1 MIVVDNAADK
11 ALMAL
16 ITELFGLLV
25 EAFAAVVADQSAVS
39 AVVILTALV
48 RMAGTFFDYFHTECA
63 SLTVNAVILC
73 ALLAKRTLVAHFVG
87 VLQTVGAMIVRGFP
101 AVLAEVAFDA
111 EFFILT
117 VIAYLAI
124 YAEIIQH
131 AGLAV
136 VIISEFE

>member
-1 MIVVDNAADK
+1 
-11 ALMAL
+11 
-16 ITELFGLLV
+16 
-25 EAFAAVVADQSAVS
+25 
-39 AVVILTALV
+39 
-48 RMAGTFFDYFHTECA
+48 
-63 SLTVNAVILC
+63 
-73 ALLAKRTLVAHFVG
+73 
-87 VLQTVGAMIVRGFP
+87 VLKTVGAMIVRGFP

>member
-16 ITELFGLLV
+16 ITELFGLIV
-25 EAFAAVVADQSAVS
+25 EAFAAVVADQSAVK

-73 ALLAKRTLVAHFVG
+73 ALLAKRTFVAHFVG

-101 AVLAEVAFDA
+101 AVLAEVALAA
-111 EFFILT
+111 ELFIFT
-117 VIAYLAI
+117 VKTRIAVF
-124 YAEIIQH
+124 
-131 AGLAV
+131 AGTFLRTA
-136 VIISEFE
+136 

>member
-25 EAFAAVVADQSAVS
+25 EAFAAVVADQSAVI

-48 RMAGTFFDYFHTECA
+48 RMAGTFVNYFQTECA

-73 ALLAKRTLVAHFVG
+73 ALLAKRTFVAHFVRM
-87 VLQTVGAMIVRGFP
+87 LQTVGAMLVRGFP
-101 AVLAEVAFDA
+101 AVLAEVALAA
-111 EFFILT
+111 ELFILT
-117 VIAYLAI
+117 VKTRIAVF
-124 YAEIIQH
+124 
-131 AGLAV
+131 AGTFLRTA
-136 VIISEFE
+136 

>member
-25 EAFAAVVADQSAVS
+25 EAVAAVVADQSAVI

-48 RMAGTFFDYFHTECA
+48 RMAGAFFNCFHTECA
-63 SLTVNAVILC
+63 YLTVNTVILC

-87 VLQTVGAMIVRGFP
+87 VLKTVGAMIV
-101 AVLAEVAFDA
+101 
-111 EFFILT
+111 
-117 VIAYLAI
+117 
-124 YAEIIQH
+124 
-131 AGLAV
+131 
-136 VIISEFE
+136 

>member
-11 ALMAL
+11 ALMAI

-73 ALLAKRTLVAHFVG
+73 ALLAKRTFVAHFVG
-87 VLQTVGAMIVRGFP
+87 VLQTVGAMLVRSFP

>member
-16 ITELFGLLV
+16 ITELFGLIV

-73 ALLAKRTLVAHFVG
+73 ALLEKRTFVAHFVG
-87 VLQTVGAMIVRGFP
+87 VLKTVGAMIVRGFP

>member
-1 MIVVDNAADK
+1 MIVIDNAADK

-25 EAFAAVVADQSAVS
+25 EAVAAVVADQSAVI

-48 RMAGTFFDYFHTECA
+48 RMAGTFFNYFHTECA

-73 ALLAKRTLVAHFVG
+73 ALLAKRTFVAHFVG

-101 AVLAEVAFDA
+101 AVLAEVAFAA

-117 VIAYLAI
+117 VKTRIAVF
-124 YAEIIQH
+124 
-131 AGLAV
+131 AGTFLSTA
-136 VIISEFE
+136 

>member
-16 ITELFGLLV
+16 ITELFGLIV
-25 EAFAAVVADQSAVS
+25 EAVAAVVADQSAVS
-39 AVVILTALV
+39 AVIILTALV

-87 VLQTVGAMIVRGFP
+87 VLKTVGAMIVRGFP
-101 AVLAEVAFDA
+101 AVLAEVALAA
-111 EFFILT
+111 ELFILT
-117 VIAYLAI
+117 VKTRIAVF
-124 YAEIIQH
+124 
-131 AGLAV
+131 AGAFLRTA
-136 VIISEFE
+136 

>member
-16 ITELFGLLV
+16 ITELFGLIV
-25 EAFAAVVADQSAVS
+25 EAVSAVVADQSAVI

-48 RMAGTFFDYFHTECA
+48 RMAGAFFDYFHTECA

-73 ALLAKRTLVAHFVG
+73 ALLAKRTFVAHFVSM
-87 VLQTVGAMIVRGFP
+87 LKTVGAMLVRGFP
-101 AVLAEVAFDA
+101 AVFAEVAFAA

-117 VIAYLAI
+117 VKTRIAVF
-124 YAEIIQH
+124 
-131 AGLAV
+131 AGTFLRTA
-136 VIISEFE
+136 

>member
-11 ALMAL
+11 ALMAI
-16 ITELFGLLV
+16 ITELFGLIV

-73 ALLAKRTLVAHFVG
+73 ALLAKRTFVAHFVSM
-87 VLQTVGAMIVRGFP
+87 LKTVGAMLVRGFP
-101 AVLAEVAFDA
+101 AVLAEVAFAA

-117 VIAYLAI
+117 VKTRIAVF
-124 YAEIIQH
+124 
-131 AGLAV
+131 AGTFLRTA
-136 VIISEFE
+136 

>member
-11 ALMAL
+11 ALMAI

-25 EAFAAVVADQSAVS
+25 EAFAAV
-39 AVVILTALV
+39 
-48 RMAGTFFDYFHTECA
+48 
-63 SLTVNAVILC
+63 
-73 ALLAKRTLVAHFVG
+73 
-87 VLQTVGAMIVRGFP
+87 
-101 AVLAEVAFDA
+101 VAFDA

>member
-11 ALMAL
+11 ALMAI
-16 ITELFGLLV
+16 ITELFGLIV

-73 ALLAKRTLVAHFVG
+73 ALLAKRTFVAHFVSM
-87 VLQTVGAMIVRGFP
+87 LKTVGAMLVRGFP